1 MIITANN
8 PEVAVLNQV
17 WNSVDRRT
25 EGLAEGL
32 KRRLARDVIAPAVA
46 GFNGELI
53 LKYQEFLTRVPSG
66 RHSFAH
72 GFEMISKAVYW
83 VSVAR
88 IAGSEIEEVSK
99 IPPPNH
105 MSFATLSKILIPVL
119 WETYLE
125 PRYRRGIHRPY
136 FALGKVAEGNKER
149 TDFSLLGHHLFR
161 FTRSD
166 LDWATKIEIVVGNES
181 VGAWLRERKSA
192 QTFNMLMKR

>member
-1 MIITANN
+1 MQI
-8 PEVAVLNQV
+8 

-32 KRRLARDVIAPAVA
+32 KRRLARDVIAPAMA
-46 GFNGELI
+46 GFGGELI
-53 LKYQEFLTRVPSG
+53 LKYQEFLSRVPSG
-66 RHSFAH
+66 NHSRVY
-72 GFEMISKAVYW
+72 GSEMVTKTVYW

-125 PRYRRGIHRPY
+125 PRYRRGINRSH
-136 FALGKVAEGNKER
+136 FVLGKPNEENESKF
-149 TDFSLLGHHLFR
+149 DISLLGHHLFR
-161 FTRSD
+161 MRRTD
-166 LDWATKIEIVVGNES
+166 LDLYTSIEIAVGNES

-192 QTFNMLMKR
+192 QTFNMLMRR